1 MDRNFA
7 PNFVP
12 KGEERKIQ
20 TLSGAM
26 IDGSPIAYIVVLAA
40 IVTALT
46 FIPFSIVLSSGGAMP
61 LSQAILPLMGWL
73 LGPIAGAVVS
83 GIGALI
89 GIFLVPYTAGI
100 PMLTIGGTMLT
111 SFIAGTMV
119 LGKKRRYWWLGI
131 TVISIISLLIY
142 ANRALNQNGISYHTF
157 VLGAFIDWSS
167 LVLFILPTRNLF
179 AKLIHSNNLLWV
191 SIGLFGGTWMISGLT
206 HANIVAITYTL
217 FNWPEAVWLALIPII
232 PLENLA
238 RSVVGVVIGV
248 GVISG
253 LRAIG
258 LVKPTEAIY

>member
-1 MDRNFA
+1 MNHS
-7 PNFVP
+7 FVP

-40 IVTALT
+40 ITTALS
-46 FIPFSIVLSSGGAMP
+46 FIPFSIVLSSGGSMP
-61 LSQAILPLMGWL
+61 LSQAILPLTGWL
-73 LGPIAGAVVS
+73 LGPIAGAVAS
-83 GIGALI
+83 GIGTLI
-89 GIFLVPYTAGI
+89 SIFLAPYNGGI
-100 PMLTIGGTMLT
+100 PILSIGAAMLT

-131 TVISIISLLIY
+131 TIATIIALLIY
-142 ANRALNQNGISYHTF
+142 GNRAINQNGISYYNF

-167 LVLFILPTRNLF
+167 VILFVLPTRNLF
-179 AKLIHSNNLLWV
+179 GKLINSQNLLWV
-191 SIGLFGGTWMISGLT
+191 SIGLFGGTWMVSGLA
-206 HANIVAITYTL
+206 HGNLVAITYTL
-217 FNWPEAVWLALIPII
+217 FNWPAEVWLALIPII
-232 PLENLA
+232 PVENLV
-238 RSVVGVVIGV
+238 RSIVGVVIGV